1 MTISK
6 VGLIQMTSGADPE
19 VNLAFIEEQLVAMQA
34 EQLDWV
40 VLPENAL
47 VFGQSQ
53 DYYHYAEGL
62 NQGPLQEKL
71 AKLAVQFQIWIVVG
85 SFPIK
90 AAERIKTTCLV
101 FSAKGDVYADY
112 DKLHMFDV
120 EVSDNHKSYRE
131 SDTFLA
137 GDKVVIAKTPFAT
150 LGLSICY
157 DIRFPALFTQLRQ
170 LGADIITVPAAF
182 TYVTGEA
189 HWESLLRARA
199 IETQCWVVAVGQT
212 GAHPCGRQTWG
223 HSMVID
229 PWGRVIDSLS
239 ETAGHLIVT
248 IDTNQAQD
256 IRAKMPV
263 MEQARFISQLK
274 N

>member
-131 SDTFLA
+131 SDTF
-137 GDKVVIAKTPFAT
+137 
-150 LGLSICY
+150 
-157 DIRFPALFTQLRQ
+157 
-170 LGADIITVPAAF
+170 
-182 TYVTGEA
+182 
-189 HWESLLRARA
+189 
-199 IETQCWVVAVGQT
+199 
-212 GAHPCGRQTWG
+212 
-223 HSMVID
+223 
-229 PWGRVIDSLS
+229 
-239 ETAGHLIVT
+239 
-248 IDTNQAQD
+248 
-256 IRAKMPV
+256 
-263 MEQARFISQLK
+263 
-274 N
+274 